1 MQWHSLSEFAAM
13 GGYGVYVWGSVG
25 ACALGM
31 LVEPWLIRRRH
42 RRLVRGLRRPL
53 HAARLAAFTVVTRR
67 RAA

>member
-13 GGYGVYVWGSVG
+13 GGYGFYVWGSVG
-25 ACALGM
+25 ACALAM

-42 RRLVRGLRRPL
+42 RQLVRGLRRPL
-53 HAARLAAFTVVTRR
+53 RAAHVAAFTIVARR